1 MSEKIDVGG
10 LAKAMHEKQV
20 EARKDGGPGSGKK
33 KGSGKGVD
41 LSELRQSLAGKAAK
55 HGKEKKL
62 QKARKSIRESLGG
75 KTKSVR
81 GVADF

>member
-1 MSEKIDVGG
+1 MTEKMDLGG
-10 LAKAMHEKQV
+10 MAKAMHQKQV
-20 EARKDGGPGSGKK
+20 EARQDGGPGSGKK
-33 KGSGKGVD
+33 KGSGKGTD
-41 LSELRQSLAGKAAK
+41 LSELRQALAGKTAK

-62 QKARKSIRESLGG
+62 QKSRKGIREALGG